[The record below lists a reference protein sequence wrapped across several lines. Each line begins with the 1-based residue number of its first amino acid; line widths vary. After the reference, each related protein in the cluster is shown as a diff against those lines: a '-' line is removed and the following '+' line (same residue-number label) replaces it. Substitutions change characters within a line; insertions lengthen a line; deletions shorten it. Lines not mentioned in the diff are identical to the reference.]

1 MGHYLHKPNG
11 SRLLAE
17 TLTAQIEAVLAD
29 ETRLV
34 CAEATANQ
42 GPSVS
47 IDPRLQSK
55 EHIPLAGSLSI
66 LTRARKP
73 DGVVSHVL

>member
-11 SRLLAE
+11 SRLLSE
-17 TLTAQIEAVLAD
+17 TLTAQIEAILAD

-42 GPSVS
+42 GPSVLTLDFKARNTYHWR
-47 IDPRLQSK
+47 DPFPYLRGRENQMAS
-55 EHIPLAGSLSI
+55 
-66 LTRARKP
+66 
-73 DGVVSHVL
+73 